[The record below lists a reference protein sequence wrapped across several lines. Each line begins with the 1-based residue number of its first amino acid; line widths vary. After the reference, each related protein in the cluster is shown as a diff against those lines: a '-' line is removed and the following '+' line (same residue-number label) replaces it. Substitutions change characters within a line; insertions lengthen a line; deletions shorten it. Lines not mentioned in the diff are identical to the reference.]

1 MSKAHNVIKINK
13 QEDQLLLKSSRS
25 CGIVSNSQMSVW
37 RERCLLSHKN
47 CIFCQFPRKSKCH
60 LICTLVL
67 PYLTA
72 ANLMLVS
79 HCERRSAQNAA
90 AAPSKY

>member
-47 CIFCQFPRKSKCH
+47 CIFVNFQGKASAISSARLCCH
-60 LICTLVL
+60 I
-67 PYLTA
+67 
-72 ANLMLVS
+72 
-79 HCERRSAQNAA
+79 
-90 AAPSKY
+90 